1 MIAASQTALTA
12 AAARAAH
19 LIVDQPP
26 WIFADTLAMALLG
39 DQGPILTDY
48 HRAHGTHVVLAGAR
62 GQVTC
67 RSRYAEDA
75 VAAAIGRGVRQ
86 YLILGAGLD
95 SFAYR
100 SDLARTVRVFEVDHA
115 DSQESKRARLSA
127 ATIPVPDNLAFVPFD
142 FEKES
147 LTGALM
153 RTAFDPAQPAFV
165 SWLGVT
171 MYLTEAALAATFAEL
186 GRLARGTEMVA
197 DYMLPA
203 DMRDEDGSTYAQ
215 QVAPVAAEH
224 GEPWLTFLAPVQM
237 SALLARGGW
246 TPVRHVRQQEV
257 GDTGTWQR
265 SDSLRPV
272 ALSVIAH
279 ATVRRARRVTARRA
293 S

>member
-1 MIAASQTALTA
+1 VIAASQTALTA

-26 WIFADTLAMALLG
+26 WIFADPLAIALLG
-39 DQGPILTDY
+39 DQGPGLVDY

-62 GQVTC
+62 AQTTC

-75 VAAAIGRGVRQ
+75 LAAAIDRGVNQ

-95 SFAYR
+95 SFSYR
-100 SDLARTVRVFEVDHA
+100 SDLAGMVRVFEVDHS
-115 DSQESKRARLSA
+115 DSQQSKRAALSA
-127 ATIPVPDNLAFVPFD
+127 ARLAVPDNVVFVPFD
-142 FEKES
+142 FEK
-147 LTGALM
+147 GAL
-153 RTAFDPAQPAFV
+153 TAALTAHSFDPALPAFV

-171 MYLTEAALAATFAEL
+171 MYLTEEALTGTLAEL
-186 GRLARGTEMVA
+186 GHLAPGSEIVA

-203 DMRDEDGSTYAQ
+203 DMRDSDGSAYAE

-224 GEPWLTFLAPVQM
+224 GEPWLTFLAPAQM
-237 SALLARGGW
+237 SDLLTRSGW
-246 TPVRHVRQQEV
+246 TPLRHLRQQEV

-265 SDSLRPV
+265 SDSLRPA

-279 ATVRRARRVTARRA
+279 AAVRAQD
-293 S
+293 